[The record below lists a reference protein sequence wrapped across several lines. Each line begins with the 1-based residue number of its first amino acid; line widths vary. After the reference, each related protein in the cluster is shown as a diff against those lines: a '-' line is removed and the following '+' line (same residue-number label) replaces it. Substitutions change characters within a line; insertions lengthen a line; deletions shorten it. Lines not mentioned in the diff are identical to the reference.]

1 MEARTHRRRA
11 IRLGVIGLGAIVLI
25 AASAC
30 QPQDGRPGLWLR
42 GERVSGPVPDWGFT
56 DAFTEI
62 FVETRTWYGVPHSV
76 TTVCAAADGQLYVP
90 SLYYGGEEFPDA
102 RYWNRNVVRDPRVRL
117 KIGRQL
123 YARRAELVSSEPER
137 RVVYSA
143 FVAKYA
149 FWREMLAKPEAEWPK
164 IILFRMAPR
173 ETSDER

>member
-30 QPQDGRPGLWLR
+30 QPQDGRPGTWLR

-90 SLYYGGEEFPDA
+90 SLYYGGAEFPDA
-102 RYWNRNVVRDPRVRL
+102 RYWNRNVVRDPRVRV
-117 KIGRQL
+117 KIGDRL
-123 YARRAELVSSEPER
+123 FEGTAELVSDEGDRSRAEEAFRNKYPAYEEYGQEPG
-137 RVVYSA
+137 
-143 FVAKYA
+143 AK
-149 FWREMLAKPEAEWPK
+149 W
-164 IILFRMAPR
+164 IILRFEPGS
-173 ETSDER
+173 TS